1 MRTYVRMEIG
11 ERFGRNLRRERV
23 RAELTQEEVA
33 DLAGM
38 HRTEVSL
45 LETGGRIPRLKTLL
59 KLVGVLD
66 TTTESLL
73 EGIDWAPALTGTG
86 EFQVS
91 DPQD

>member
-1 MRTYVRMEIG
+1 MEIG

-33 DLAGM
+33 DRAGI

-59 KLVGVLD
+59 KLVGAIGTSTD
-66 TTTESLL
+66 RLL
-73 EGIDWAPALTGTG
+73 EGIDWIPAATGHG
-86 EFQVS
+86 GFEVS
-91 DPQD
+91 SPKE

>member
-1 MRTYVRMEIG
+1 MEIG

-33 DLAGM
+33 DLACM

-59 KLVGVLD
+59 KLVGAIGTSTDL
-66 TTTESLL
+66 LL
-73 EGIDWAPALTGTG
+73 EGIDWVPAVTGPG
-86 EFQVS
+86 DFEVS
-91 DPQD
+91 SPKD

>member
-1 MRTYVRMEIG
+1 MEIG

-59 KLVGVLD
+59 KLVGAIGTSTDL
-66 TTTESLL
+66 LL
-73 EGIDWAPALTGTG
+73 EGIDWVPAVTGPG
-86 EFQVS
+86 GFEIS
-91 DPQD
+91 SPKD

>member
-1 MRTYVRMEIG
+1 MEIG

-59 KLVGVLD
+59 KLVGAIGTSTDL
-66 TTTESLL
+66 LL
-73 EGIDWAPALTGTG
+73 EGIDWVPAATGPG
-86 EFQVS
+86 DFEVS
-91 DPQD
+91 SSAD

>member
-1 MRTYVRMEIG
+1 MEIG

-59 KLVGVLD
+59 KLVGAIGTSTDL
-66 TTTESLL
+66 LL
-73 EGIDWAPALTGTG
+73 EGIDWVPAATGPG
-86 EFQVS
+86 GFEVS
-91 DPQD
+91 TPKD

>member
-1 MRTYVRMEIG
+1 MEIG

-59 KLVGVLD
+59 KLVGAIGTSTDL
-66 TTTESLL
+66 LL
-73 EGIDWAPALTGTG
+73 EGIDWVPAVTGTG
-86 EFQVS
+86 GFEVS
-91 DPQD
+91 APRD

>member
-1 MRTYVRMEIG
+1 MEIG
-11 ERFGRNLRRERV
+11 ERFGRNLRRQRE

-59 KLVGVLD
+59 KLVGVLG
-66 TTTESLL
+66 TTTDLLL
-73 EGIDWAPALTGTG
+73 EGIDWVPGDTGLGNFEVSEPPA
-86 EFQVS
+86 
-91 DPQD
+91 